1 MKFLFPK
8 EFITIAL
15 LKNTYV
21 LNGSIN
27 LIVFGDPFASAH
39 TSLLLIMLMNKLMH

>member
-1 MKFLFPK
+1 
-8 EFITIAL
+8 
-15 LKNTYV
+15 

-39 TSLLLIMLMNKLMH
+39 TSLADCAYEQAHALDTA